1 MSPKDELTSRS
12 ASGLRDPG
20 DARQGE
26 EELLCFPSTRPE
38 VHGQGQGTVL
48 LLPPGSCSSR
58 EGSRLLLTPSSFSRP
73 PKTPE
78 SCSNPDS
85 AASWSREGAAR
96 CERTELPDAP
106 VALLPPL
113 LPLTHLPGLSLPSPA
128 VPSCP
133 HPILLQESNLMQKTT
148 QTSHSRPFSC
158 FLPPVNGIE
167 RLLTHLPTSPHVM
180 SLTQLGVHQLGHR
193 ELPPSPEWIKWK
205 SRKGSNR
212 SAGQRS

>member
-26 EELLCFPSTRPE
+26 EELLCFPATRPE

-58 EGSRLLLTPSSFSRP
+58 EGSRLLLTPPSFSRP

-96 CERTELPDAP
+96 CERMELPDAP
-106 VALLPPL
+106 VALSCCLPSCPSHTFQDCHCPAL
-113 LPLTHLPGLSLPSPA
+113 LSPA
-128 VPSCP
+128 VPTQSC
-133 HPILLQESNLMQKTT
+133 
-148 QTSHSRPFSC
+148 SR
-158 FLPPVNGIE
+158 
-167 RLLTHLPTSPHVM
+167 RAT
-180 SLTQLGVHQLGHR
+180 
-193 ELPPSPEWIKWK
+193 
-205 SRKGSNR
+205 
-212 SAGQRS
+212 